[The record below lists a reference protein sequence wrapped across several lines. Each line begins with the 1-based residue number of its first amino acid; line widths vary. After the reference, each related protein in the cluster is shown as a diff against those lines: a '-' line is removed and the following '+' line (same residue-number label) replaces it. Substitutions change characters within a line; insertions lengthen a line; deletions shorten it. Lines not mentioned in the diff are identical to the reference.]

1 MVRDIVVRPI
11 DLDGSRLTRLRG
23 IRAIQIAA
31 ELIKRE
37 ETDVLIDLLL
47 GLREEEETRLGLLL
61 ASCSVWVKY

>member
-11 DLDGSRLTRLRG
+11 DLDGSRLTRLCG

-31 ELIKRE
+31 ELIESE
-37 ETDVLIDLLL
+37 ETDILIDLLL

>member
-37 ETDVLIDLLL
+37 ETDILIDLLL
-47 GLREEEETRLGLLL
+47 GLWEEEETRLGLLL
-61 ASCSVWVKY
+61 ATCSVW

>member
-23 IRAIQIAA
+23 VGAIQITA

-37 ETDVLIDLLL
+37 EADILIDLLL
-47 GLREEEETRLGLLL
+47 GLWEEEETRLGLLL